1 MFLLVFSEMARDS
14 AVSRG
19 DRMIVP
25 STLSLDINH
34 HHSNQPPQ
42 LNQHHPL
49 LHHPP
54 PQQSP
59 PSQTGDFNQEIL
71 EVSY

>member
-1 MFLLVFSEMARDS
+1 MARDS

-34 HHSNQPPQ
+34 HANQPPQ
-42 LNQHHPL
+42 LNQHLPL
-49 LHHPP
+49 LHHPQ

-59 PSQTGDFNQEIL
+59 PSQSGDFNQEIL
-71 EVSY
+71 EVGSL